1 MLADCCAATDRG
13 NHDAAIKMVKMQ
25 NGVFGAV
32 ANSKALLEAL
42 P

>member
-1 MLADCCAATDRG
+1 MTSG

-25 NGVFGAV
+25 GGVFGSVSDSATFI
-32 ANSKALLEAL
+32 SQL